1 MTNRISTVSSG
12 TALISALRSA
22 RPGDTI
28 LLASGNYGNVSLSG
42 MNFAGQVIVR
52 SANPD
57 ADAVFTTLRL
67 TNVNNLVIDDIDI
80 RRPLSTGTGLN
91 TGALTVN
98 KSSNVSIVNSDIQ
111 GSLNGNAWDDGHG
124 IVVTDS
130 SRVSILNS
138 NFRQLDAATIFS
150 RSNDV
155 IFAGN
160 SITET
165 REGVNISQTR
175 SGLFDRN
182 HVTDMQPH
190 YAAGDHPDAFQ
201 VHSGGSNNTASSDLK
216 FTNNIMIQGSAGPV
230 GGIFI
235 RSEAVASGV
244 RHSNIVIENNYYEGA
259 YRHAFSVSNSDT
271 VRVENNTVLMG
282 DYKGIVPA
290 IQLGDV
296 RGGQIIDNVATLILE
311 HRIQTNQNMQ
321 FANNVDVW
329 DSQFRTGIAVSSLF
343 ENRGAG
349 EIDFSRLGVL
359 SGSAAA
365 NAGAG
370 FRAIADV
377 GQLSGGTASQLAS
390 YLPQFEGNFTA
401 FA

>member
-1 MTNRISTVSSG
+1 MTNRTSTVNSS
-12 TALISALRSA
+12 TALISALRIA

-42 MNFAGQVIVR
+42 MNFSGQVTVR

-67 TNVNNLVIDDIDI
+67 TNVNNLVIDDIDVS
-80 RRPLSTGTGLN
+80 RPLAGSSGLN
-91 TGALTVN
+91 SGALTIN

-111 GSLNGNAWDDGHG
+111 GSLNNNAWDDGHG
-124 IVVTDS
+124 VVVTDS

-138 NFRQLDAATIFS
+138 NFRQLDAATIYS
-150 RSNDV
+150 RSTDV

-160 SITET
+160 SISET

-182 HVTDMQPH
+182 HITDMQPH
-190 YAAGDHPDAFQ
+190 YVAGDHPDMFQ
-201 VHSGGSNNTASSDLK
+201 VHSGGGNNTASSDLK

-235 RSEAVASGV
+235 RSEAVGSGV

-259 YRHAFSVSNSDT
+259 YRHAISINNSDA

-282 DYKGIVPA
+282 NNQGVVPA
-290 IQLGDV
+290 IQLADV
-296 RGGQIIDNVATLILE
+296 RGGQVIDNVATLILE
-311 HRIQTNQNMQ
+311 HRILGNQNMQ

-329 DSQFRTGIAVSSLF
+329 DPQFRTGIAVSSLF
-343 ENRGAG
+343 ETRGTG
-349 EIDFSRLGVL
+349 EIDFSRLGVQA
-359 SGSAAA
+359 GSIAAT
-365 NAGAG
+365 AGAG
-370 FRAIADV
+370 FSPVADV
-377 GQLSGGTASQLAS
+377 GHLAASTAGLLAT
-390 YLPQFEGNFTA
+390 YLPQFEGNFTS